1 VPRRHVHLQQQL
13 LVGLVVGRRADV
25 QRVLVPE
32 DVRLWQHALLYDGD
46 GLRLHVRRLVSVTAA
61 RLPPGPRGSVW
72 NTLWFIRDP
81 YAFFAVNARRFGDPY
96 TLPTATGPLVVTGKP
111 ELARAIFSA
120 DPDTFEPFAIGLIG
134 PFLGKRSLIMSAG
147 ERHRRDRKLLTPP
160 FHGARMRAYGRAIVE
175 ATREQTRSWRRGWEG
190 PVQKTTAAIS
200 LDVIL
205 RAVFGI
211 EEPVARERW
220 SEAVRDDVGSA
231 SPAIIFL
238 PGLRRDLFGFGP
250 WSRFQRAR
258 NRLIAMMFDE
268 MAARSANPGG
278 ARAREDILSLVMA
291 ARYDDGS
298 AMSREEIRDQ
308 LLTLLAAGHETTA
321 TALAWALYWIHR
333 DPPLLRD
340 LRDEL
345 RALGPDAEP
354 DAIAA
359 LPLLDATCSETLRL
373 HPIVP
378 DVARRVLAPMELGEW
393 SVPKRGGVAVVTAL
407 LHANPDLY
415 PRPEVFDARR
425 FLGARPSPFE
435 YTPFGGGARR
445 CLGAAFAMYEMKLV
459 LATLLGDVDLE
470 LIDRQVAPT
479 RQNVTIGPK
488 GGVRVRV
495 VGRRVAN

>member
-1 VPRRHVHLQQQL
+1 VTT
-13 LVGLVVGRRADV
+13 
-25 QRVLVPE
+25 
-32 DVRLWQHALLYDGD
+32 
-46 GLRLHVRRLVSVTAA
+46 SV
-61 RLPPGPRGSVW
+61 RLPPGPKGTLR

-81 YAFFAVNARRFGDPY
+81 YGFFANNARRFGDPY

-111 ELARAIFSA
+111 ELTRAIFSA
-120 DPDTFEPFAIGLIG
+120 DPETFEPFAIGLIG

-175 ATREQTRSWRRGWEG
+175 ATREQTRAWSRGWEG
-190 PVQKTTAAIS
+190 AVQKTAAAIS

-220 SEAVRDDVGSA
+220 SKAVREDVGSA

-238 PGLRRDLFGFGP
+238 PGLRRDFFGFGP

-258 NRLIAMMFDE
+258 NRLIGMMFDE
-268 MAARSANPGG
+268 MT
-278 ARAREDILSLVMA
+278 ARAASPSAGPREDILSLIMA

-298 AMSREEIRDQ
+298 SMTREEIRDQ

-340 LRDEL
+340 LQDEL
-345 RALGPDAEP
+345 RALGPGAEP

-359 LPLLDATCSETLRL
+359 LPLLDATCAETLRL

-378 DVARRVLAPMELGEW
+378 DIARRLRAPMELGEW
-393 SVPKRGGVAVVTAL
+393 RIPQRAGVAVVTAL
-407 LHANPDLY
+407 LHADPDLY

-459 LATLLGDVDLE
+459 LATLLHDVDLE
-470 LIDRQVAPT
+470 LVDRHVRPT

-495 VGRRVAN
+495 LSRRVAN